1 MNKKFLFLL
10 VIFGISAIACSGGD
24 DSSGGNSSGGSGGG
38 GGGTTF
44 EDVELTSGPSSSLL
58 SGEVFLPGRRY
69 ELSASANNAI
79 SYQWCLNTNSGADP
93 GFLMYGNNIGNTTI
107 QGCDSYIDTPQSS
120 NSVIYWHAPL
130 LSQDVDIRVTAV
142 GEGSGNT
149 ESLEREFEVGINI
162 SINSLPSPLA
172 GTYTVSG
179 TLEGQRCFGINA
191 CADINL
197 AVDSEY
203 FGTEQIGTSHQSTV
217 ICDPNED
224 WDCSPTTTIFNVVS
238 TQTHDGSSGALIAEF
253 TKGST
258 VKFRDLD
265 SDPRSSIVKCTKF
278 SNIPSDTECLDPNAP
293 NGLLVLENP
302 LDSEVEHGVDV
313 WNVARWQ
320 SNWDTEVNPGTDG
333 TYDLIAQV
341 TDGIKSSQ
349 DTRTVQINN
358 DASGGTDKQVLVTS
372 PKNNDIIAPVLTS
385 FGPDCIQGTNDD
397 GEIGWFDSTSNTFVT
412 DGFRCITFS
421 AVVDTSVSNVTS
433 VDFYV
438 DGQVACSDNNG
449 NDADGWSC
457 VAEATYLPN
466 IKVGGNN
473 SFNPIAGNSR
483 VKAYANTAI
492 TNFDS
497 DEVDF
502 ELLNCG
508 TLVSENLLGD
518 INWNI
523 EDSPYFLNNDFEVKG
538 NLTLDTVTNNPNGN
552 PLRLRFMNASGSPP
566 VGIDVTGN
574 LTTVGSNGVVLEP
587 VTVGTG
593 VPGVDNGYC
602 PGQPQSAST
611 AESGDWGQVKF
622 SAGSSG
628 YIENMVIR
636 YGGGISDLVTP
647 AVEAGLIIESA
658 GELEDGV
665 DLNNDG
671 DTEGSSLI
679 FDGLE
684 IESSNGTGL
693 IVTGSPLITQP
704 TIDSGDLTIK
714 DSTGF
719 GMIMHP
725 AFSGLKDL
733 DSTGILP
740 VLSGNEDG
748 DSIQI
753 EGGNIPQAL
762 SVLLQDC
769 PNLFTN
775 CPNFWGEVRWP
786 AVVGA
791 YVVDGLISIEAGA
804 SLRLEDGAVVKFLT
818 TASGISSSGRLA
830 VGDNAGDTAY
840 LTSFSDDFA
849 GIFSIPGGGIIDCSD
864 VNSSGHPICDTNKD
878 GISTGSPGE
887 WGSVKFDIGS
897 NGYVENAILRYGG
910 SDPSLGV
917 IQVQSTSLRE
927 GSDEID
933 CDDPD
938 MQVIDW
944 DNPNDP
950 VSDEEQDLKDDCVVI
965 QNNKIMDAGGYG
977 ISITGQPNVYPTVR
991 NNIFTSLTTY
1001 PVLQVP
1007 SYTGISDI
1015 QNDDADPNFCS
1026 NLPGEVVGDPCES
1039 NDNKFCDWDDTSNSC
1054 FTPTSSDA
1062 FYGIRMLLGRVT
1074 DDEIAVLKPMD
1085 RGDHLGDQTVNA
1097 PTPMPYVVDQ
1107 DMSVEED
1114 LNGNGTAGIFSIL
1127 PGVLIKLD
1135 SSGGGISAA
1144 GTLCIGS
1151 VWNESSETCEVPQ
1164 NSSQEGWVDLTGG
1177 PGGGPDG
1184 LLDEVVFSAISEDD
1198 ILGEGDTNGDSSSSS
1213 AQPGS
1218 WRGIEITST
1227 SKKSLVNNASVRY
1240 AGSGLGSSVKIDGSL
1255 ARVRNSTIENSSGYG
1270 LQYRG
1275 GASSLLNVT
1284 LEDGSIVPDVVRES
1298 VKRNRFFKNQKAPLS
1313 IPHFSSLCGREDA
1326 WTGVNFL
1333 EGCDSAGQDQ
1343 NIVPGPGSLNSNIVS
1358 AIHLH
1363 TFDRTCPPGIC
1374 SEGEIAELNDSVKW
1388 STMCFANP
1396 GNLTSADCGTS
1407 NAGGNVV
1414 DAGNIGNI
1422 IPYFIDSHITV
1433 GNGAELI
1440 LDYGLVAKFDNQVSG
1455 ITVNGSL
1462 TAAGNP
1468 DDNANNP
1475 NVDASDTPP
1484 AIGGN
1489 PGEADVIFTSYFD
1502 DMSEVCLNGACDTD
1516 GSGLSEGS
1524 RGDWKGV
1531 YFASN
1536 EDSSIC
1542 PDSYPFNHPVAENVS
1557 NIEPC
1562 ARIFGMTIAFA
1573 GAGNRG
1579 STKGDVLDQGNIVFD
1594 ASESILVDGLI
1605 SVESAENGIVILD
1618 NENFTGSF
1626 PTIRNSVFSFNSFYP
1641 IVSDMGIGSEFL
1653 QDNSYAV
1660 NEIPESGNKEY
1671 PAFAIRGGQLR
1682 NRVVGLDTTWNNNSV
1697 SVVGDGGTEI
1707 WPMAYVVTD
1716 PIRVGDSSAVDNID
1730 VHMRIEE
1737 GVVIKMGDPF
1747 IYGESDGVDN
1757 REVSMIVD
1765 GYLQVDGTLTNPV
1778 VWTSISDDCN
1788 GNIDDLTFSCDSAWL
1803 NSSPFLA
1810 EGVDTNRDLMS
1821 MGPDPADL
1829 DLANENDD
1837 NWLRMDDD
1845 GDANFEKSFWGSL
1858 ALRTRIDADLNNVKV
1873 LFGGSNENS
1882 DVFGISPTQRAGN
1895 LTLQGESAPGAQIR
1909 ISDAEF
1915 AYSGG
1920 HGIASFKQAGLMDI
1934 NLHIKEGSYVHH
1946 SYGRGIHM
1954 SETPFK
1960 ITGSAG
1966 NETIIEGNGLRCS
1979 NSLIGTPLK
1988 PGVTDECDGVFIE
2001 RTQDPTITGLITK
2014 DNGGWG
2020 IYVKAGHSGTCN
2032 IEQPF
2037 PVISSSGL
2045 TGTLQVLNNGL
2056 GGVRFE
2062 NTLDFLVDGI
2072 EVNNNGYYGK
2082 GWDDGHGVDFV
2093 VNQIDACP
2101 PAAANKGEMYNSTM
2115 QNNTWRGLVVR
2126 NMFETPTGGPT
2137 PDLINNTI
2145 TGNTGGGIL
2154 IWHASP
2160 TITNSN
2166 ISNNSA
2172 LILNDEPLPT
2182 DCPELNVS
2190 SGNPCLEFTQVGHGV
2205 YVHIDRPEGIP
2216 TPLTSFMN
2224 PADLTLSGS
2233 DSTKINSTRPG
2244 LSNLNLTDNSPY
2256 QMRLPVNIEVGNSAA
2271 NPNGRQNNNQF
2282 IKTVSDSDN
2291 TCVGDGNV
2299 PCIRNAVEIYGWVI
2313 SDTFTDDIAQATS
2326 DPEAVATTNTYPGA
2340 IQPDVLLGVLNGETG
2355 GGGQTNAIPYVIT
2368 NDILILPSD
2377 NYEGYSNPA
2386 DGTQFS
2392 PVYLQIDSTIVKLRD
2407 EPENVDWSQGAIDFH
2422 NHSLFVADNSF
2433 ITSIHD
2439 PLLGTKIDYPD
2450 SNLGLY
2456 EEASTPGD
2464 WGAVRFYNRSLDFWE
2479 SWLNVD
2485 SLCAETDVA
2494 VIGGTIGGGTQY
2506 SEGFGGTPDLQLE
2519 QRGAGTGACL
2529 GWTSHP
2535 TNPYEGTTADEDE
2548 DCDPMCDWYP
2558 QAPFSDNP
2566 GSSMISRLWNTVLK
2580 YGGESSESMIWIQE
2594 SSPMIF
2600 QVGLESSISNGIYI
2614 DGTNTNHSFQD
2625 LQACSSPGCQIPALG
2640 GGGRFWTTFPRIQL
2654 ASWQSNLLGVC
2665 KFVDN
2670 GGINLVANANTI
2682 CSQF

>member
-10 VIFGISAIACSGGD
+10 VIFGISAIGCSGGD

-44 EDVELTSGPSSSLL
+44 ADVELTDGPSSSLL

-69 ELSASANNAI
+69 ELSATANNAI
-79 SYQWCLNTNSGADP
+79 NYQWCLNTNSGVDP
-93 GFLMYGNNIGNTTI
+93 GFLMYGSNIGNTTI
-107 QGCDSYIDTPQSS
+107 QGCASYIETPQGASS
-120 NSVIYWHAPL
+120 VVYWHAPL
-130 LSQDVDIRVTAV
+130 FSQDVDIKVTAV

-149 ESLEREFEVGINI
+149 QALERDFEVGMGIN
-162 SINSLPSPLA
+162 INSLPSPLA

-179 TLEGQRCFGINA
+179 TIEGQRCFGANS
-191 CADINL
+191 CADINI
-197 AVDSEY
+197 AVDSEF
-203 FGTEQIGTSHQSTV
+203 FGTEQMGISHQSTV
-217 ICDPNED
+217 ICDPAQA

-238 TQTHDGSSGALIAEF
+238 VQTHDLGSGALVAQF

-278 SNIPSDTECLDPNAP
+278 DFLPSDTECQDPSAP

-302 LDSEVEHGVDV
+302 LDAQVDDGVDV
-313 WNVARWQ
+313 WNVSRWQ
-320 SNWDTEVNPGTDG
+320 SSWDTEVNPTAGDG
-333 TYDLIAQV
+333 TYQLVAQV
-341 TDGIKSSQ
+341 TDGIKSAQ
-349 DTRTVQINN
+349 DTRTVDINN
-358 DASGGTDKQVLVTS
+358 DSSGGTDKQVLVTS

-385 FGPDCIQGTNDD
+385 YGPDCIEGTADD
-397 GEIGWFDSTSNTFVT
+397 GEIGWFDPTTSTYVT
-412 DGFRCITFS
+412 DGFRCVTFS

-449 NDADGWSC
+449 NDSDGWSC
-457 VAEATYLPN
+457 VSEATYLPN

-473 SFNPIAGNSR
+473 SFNPIAGNSQ

-508 TLVSENLLGD
+508 TLVSDSLLGD
-518 INWNI
+518 VTWGI
-523 EDSPYFLNNDFEVKG
+523 EDSPYFLNEDFEIKG
-538 NLTLDTVTNNPNGN
+538 NLTLDTNLNNSNNDSLRVRIMN
-552 PLRLRFMNASGSPP
+552 PAGSPP
-566 VGIDVTGN
+566 IGIDVTGN
-574 LTTVGSNGVVLEP
+574 LTTIGSNGVVLEP
-587 VTVGTG
+587 VTVGIG

-602 PGQPQSAST
+602 PGQPQNAST
-611 AESGDWGQVKF
+611 ASSGDWGQLKF

-628 YIENMVIR
+628 SLENMVLR
-636 YGGGISDLVTP
+636 YGGGISDLVSP
-647 AVEAGLIIESA
+647 ALEAGLIIESA
-658 GELEDGV
+658 GEIEDGV
-665 DLNNDG
+665 DINNDG
-671 DTEGSSLI
+671 DANGSSLV

-684 IESSNGTGL
+684 IDSSNGTGL

-704 TIDSGDLTIK
+704 TINSADLTVSN
-714 DSTGF
+714 STGF

-725 AFSGLKDL
+725 AFSGLEDL
-733 DSTGILP
+733 DGTGDLP
-740 VLSGNEDG
+740 TFIGNEDG

-769 PNLFTN
+769 PNIFTN

-791 YVVDGLISIEAGA
+791 YVVDGLISVEAGA
-804 SLRLEDGAVVKFLT
+804 SLRLADGAVVKFLT
-818 TASGISSSGRLA
+818 TASGITSSGRLA
-830 VGDNAGDTAY
+830 VGNNSGAVAY
-840 LTSFSDDFA
+840 LTSFNDDFA
-849 GIFSIPGGGIIDCSD
+849 GTFDIPGGGVVDCSN

-897 NGYVENAILRYGG
+897 NGYVENTILRYGG

-917 IQVQSTSLRE
+917 IQIQSTSLRS
-927 GSDEID
+927 GSDDVD

-938 MQVIDW
+938 MQVVDW
-944 DNPNDP
+944 DDPNDP
-950 VSDEEQDLKDDCVVI
+950 VSDEESDLKEDCVVV
-965 QNNKIMDAGGYG
+965 QNNRIMDAGGYG

-991 NNIFTSLTTY
+991 KNIFTSLSTY

-1015 QNDDADPNFCS
+1015 QNDQVSPTFCS
-1026 NLPGEVVGDPCES
+1026 NLAGEIVGTSCET
-1039 NDNKFCDWDDTSNSC
+1039 NDNKFCNWDEGSNSC
-1054 FTPTSSDA
+1054 FAPSSSDS

-1074 DDEIAVLKPMD
+1074 DNEIAILKPMD
-1085 RGDHLGDQTVNA
+1085 RGDHGGDESLNS

-1114 LNGNGTAGIFSIL
+1114 LDGDGVSGIFSIL
-1127 PGVLIKLD
+1127 PGVLVKLD

-1151 VWNESSETCEVPQ
+1151 SWNENSESCVVPQ
-1164 NSSQEGWVDLTGG
+1164 NSGDEYWIDLDSNGQ
-1177 PGGGPDG
+1177 
-1184 LLDEVVFSAISEDD
+1184 LDEVVFSSIREDD
-1198 ILGEGDTNGDSSSSS
+1198 ILGEGDTNGDTSSSS

-1218 WRGIEITST
+1218 WRGVEITST
-1227 SKKSLVNNASVRY
+1227 SKKSLINNASIRY
-1240 AGSGLGSSVKIDGSL
+1240 AGSGLGSAIKIDGAL
-1255 ARVRNSTIENSSGYG
+1255 ARVRNSTIESSSGYG

-1275 GASSLLNVT
+1275 GASSLLNLT
-1284 LEDGSIVPDVVRES
+1284 LDDGSVVDDVVRES
-1298 VKRNRFFKNQKAPLS
+1298 VKSNSFFRNQKAPLS
-1313 IPHFSSLCGREDA
+1313 IPHFSSLCGREN
-1326 WTGVNFL
+1326 TIHGVNFL
-1333 EGCDSAGQDQ
+1333 EDCDSSGQDQ
-1343 NIVPGPGSLNSNIVS
+1343 NIIPGPGNLNSNVVS

-1363 TFDRTCPPGIC
+1363 TFDRTCAPGIC
-1374 SEGEIAELNDSVKW
+1374 SEGEIAQLTKSVKW
-1388 STMCFANP
+1388 ATMCFSQ
-1396 GNLTSADCGTS
+1396 NLTNPDCGVA
-1407 NAGGNVV
+1407 NAGGTVV
-1414 DAGNIGNI
+1414 DDGNIGSI
-1422 IPYFIDSHITV
+1422 VPYLIDSHITV
-1433 GNGAELI
+1433 GNGAELV
-1440 LDYGLVAKFDNQVSG
+1440 LDYGLIAKFDNQVSG

-1462 TAAGNP
+1462 TSAGNP
-1468 DDNANNP
+1468 DDNANNA
-1475 NVDASDTPP
+1475 NVDASDTPR
-1484 AIGGN
+1484 
-1489 PGEADVIFTSYFD
+1489 PGFSDVIFTSYFD
-1502 DMSEVCLNGACDTD
+1502 DMSEFCLNGACDTD

-1531 YFASN
+1531 YFESN
-1536 EDSSIC
+1536 EDSLTC

-1557 NIEPC
+1557 NTEPC
-1562 ARIFGMTIAFA
+1562 GRIFGLAINYG

-1579 STKGDVLDQGNIVFD
+1579 STKGDILDQGNIVFD
-1594 ASESILVDGLI
+1594 ASESVLVDSL
-1605 SVESAENGIVILD
+1605 SSQESAENGIVILD

-1626 PTIRNSVFSFNSFYP
+1626 PTIRNSFFGFNSFYP
-1641 IVSDMGIGSEFL
+1641 IVSDMGIGSDFL
-1653 QDNSYAV
+1653 KNDNAGNPSNSYAV

-1671 PAFAIRGGQLR
+1671 PGFAIRGGQLR
-1682 NRVVGLDTTWNNNSV
+1682 NRVVGLDTTWNNNTIQVV
-1697 SVVGDGGTEI
+1697 SGNGTSKT

-1716 PIRVGDSSAVDNID
+1716 SIRVGDDSAVDNID
-1730 VHMRIEE
+1730 VHMLIDS
-1737 GVVIKMGDPF
+1737 GVIVKMGDPF
-1747 IYGESDGVDN
+1747 VYGESDGVDN

-1765 GYLQVDGTLTNPV
+1765 GYLQVNGNANDQV
-1778 VWTSISDDCN
+1778 IWTSIADDCN
-1788 GNIDDLTFSCDSAWL
+1788 GNVDALTFSCESSWL
-1803 NSSPFLA
+1803 NSDPSLA
-1810 EGVDTNRDLMS
+1810 EGVDTNRNLMS
-1821 MGPDPADL
+1821 MGPHPEDLELAD
-1829 DLANENDD
+1829 ESSE
-1837 NWLRMDDD
+1837 NWLRVD
-1845 GDANFEKSFWGSL
+1845 GDNDGTFEKSFWGSL
-1858 ALRTRIDADLNNVKV
+1858 ALRTRIDADLNHVKV
-1873 LFGGSNENS
+1873 LFGGSNKNIT
-1882 DVFGISPTQRAGN
+1882 VFGSSPNQRAGN

-1934 NLHIKEGSYVHH
+1934 NLHIKEGSHVHD
-1946 SYGRGIHM
+1946 SYGRGVHM

-1988 PGVTDECDGVFIE
+1988 PGVTDECDGIFIE

-2020 IYVKAGHSGTCN
+2020 IYIKAGHSGTCN

-2101 PAAANKGEMYNSTM
+2101 PASANKGEMYNSTM

-2126 NMFETPTGGPT
+2126 NMFETPSGGPT

-2145 TGNTGGGIL
+2145 TGNTGGGVL

-2160 TITNSN
+2160 SITNSQ

-2172 LILNDEPLPT
+2172 SILDTEPLPT

-2205 YVHIDRPEGIP
+2205 YVHIDRPENIP

-2224 PADLTLSGS
+2224 PADLTLSGA
-2233 DSTKINSTRPG
+2233 DSTRINSTNPT
-2244 LSNLNLTDNSPY
+2244 LSSLILTDNSPY
-2256 QMRLPVNIEVGNSAA
+2256 QMRLPINVEVGNSVAVPA
-2271 NPNGRQNNNQF
+2271 RSLNNQF
-2282 IKTVSDSDN
+2282 IKTLSDN
-2291 TCVGDGNV
+2291 DPCDGAND
-2299 PCIRNAVEIYGWVI
+2299 PCIRNAVEIYGWVVND
-2313 SDTFTDDIAQATS
+2313 SFTDDTASATS
-2326 DPEAVATTNTYPGA
+2326 DPEAIVTTNTYPGA
-2340 IQPDVLLGVLNGETG
+2340 VNPDVLLGVLNGETG

-2368 NDILILPSD
+2368 NDILVLPSTT
-2377 NYEGYSNPA
+2377 YEDYAQGAGN
-2386 DGTQFS
+2386 FS
-2392 PVYLQIDSTIVKLRD
+2392 PVYLQIDSTIIKLRD

-2422 NHSLFVADNSF
+2422 NHNLFIADNSF

-2439 PLLGTKIDYPD
+2439 PLLGTKIDYPN

-2456 EEASTPGD
+2456 EEGATHGD
-2464 WGAVRFYNRSLDFWE
+2464 WGSVRFYNRSLDFWE
-2479 SWLNVD
+2479 SWLSVD
-2485 SLCAETDVA
+2485 TLCAETDVA
-2494 VIGGTIGGGTQY
+2494 VIGGTNGGGTEY
-2506 SEGFGGTPDLQLE
+2506 SEGFGGNLDTQLE
-2519 QRGAGTGACL
+2519 NRGAGTGACNPFGPWL
-2529 GWTSHP
+2529 SHP
-2535 TNPYEGTTADEDE
+2535 INQYEGTTADDDE
-2548 DCDPMCDWYP
+2548 DCDPICDWYP
-2558 QAPFSDNP
+2558 QTPFSDNP
-2566 GSSMISRLWNTVLK
+2566 ASSIISRMWNTVLK
-2580 YGGESSESMIWIQE
+2580 YGGESSEGMVWIQE
-2594 SSPMIF
+2594 SSPMLF
-2600 QVGLESSISNGIYI
+2600 QVGLESSISNAMYI
-2614 DGTNTNHSFQD
+2614 DGNNNHSPNNISFQGV
-2625 LQACSSPGCQIPALG
+2625 QACASQGCQIAAG
-2640 GGGRFWTTFPRIQL
+2640 GAGLFFTTFPRIQL

-2665 KFVDN
+2665 KFVDQ
-2670 GGINLVANANTI
+2670 GGINLIANANTI
-2682 CSQF
+2682 CTQN